1 MSGDFPPGTIRSRAR
16 RQSLEVTVEGFR
28 RTISQIGQTLDPD
41 ADWAPVILLE
51 SRREERIIVPLGSL
65 FHVDFGSFGKDLAA
79 AAFPELVAR
88 ADAWLAG
95 FVSTAWMVV
104 GPREH
109 VEIAADG
116 STLLQG
122 TPPSESP
129 DRIEVVSLFVAS
141 ADTEQHHSAEIVRRA
156 GRPPALRPWTHF
168 TGGKDGVDLGGRFGN
183 ALRLAF
189 GKEPFIPPEGETP

>member
-1 MSGDFPPGTIRSRAR
+1 MSGDFPPGTMRSRSR
-16 RQSLEVTVEGFR
+16 RQSLEVTVEGFK

-41 ADWAPVILLE
+41 DDWTPVLLLE
-51 SRREERIIVPLGSL
+51 SRHEERFVVPLGSL
-65 FHVDFGSFGKDLAA
+65 FHADVASFGKDLAA
-79 AAFPELVAR
+79 AAMPELVAR

-104 GPREH
+104 GPREP

-141 ADTEQHHSAEIVRRA
+141 ADTEQHHSAQIVRRR
-156 GRPPALRPWTHF
+156 GRPPALRPWIVVA
-168 TGGKDGVDLGGRFGN
+168 GGGEVTLGGRFGN

-189 GKEPFIPPEGETP
+189 GKQPFIPPEGGTP